1 MMNFRKWIFRKNI
14 LYITCRYCLFKPPV
28 TIHHLWC
35 KDDNVYVTLFE
46 NGLGQYGH
54 SYSYLNNQ
62 QNVPLPGQ
70 LQPTS
75 QIQPNLPGQS
85 AQLHVTHHTPPGGVQ
100 TVHQTQVAG
109 FGQSATG
116 GQQVQNVAR
125 EYVVQGPSGLPS
137 QQLHQALHQNPQN
150 QVIFDFLTIQS
161 FNWLFYFTYEL
172 KFFLYWWISRA
183 NKRES
188 YYDENY
194 FDSQQ
199 FSFDRQRRCLLLL
212 NMNRRC
218 YVNIHLKFY

>member
-1 MMNFRKWIFRKNI
+1 MNFRKWIFRRKKKKHCAYLNH
-14 LYITCRYCLFKPPV
+14 LPPS
-28 TIHHLWC
+28 TIYDVM
-35 KDDNVYVTLFE
+35 DDNVYVIFE

-150 QVIFDFLTIQS
+150 QVIFDFLTIVFRLVVLFRLLDWNS
-161 FNWLFYFTYEL
+161 FS
-172 KFFLYWWISRA
+172 ID
-183 NKRES
+183 ES
-188 YYDENY
+188 
-194 FDSQQ
+194 
-199 FSFDRQRRCLLLL
+199 
-212 NMNRRC
+212 
-218 YVNIHLKFY
+218 K